1 MSLGSKIAEKRN
13 NVQRRTIEISEWGD
27 DAPLSIYVSP
37 VTGGDID
44 KLQRK
49 HKDFL
54 NNMTIAG
61 MVDLIIAKAEDAD
74 GNRLFTL
81 EDKYTLLAE
90 PVDLIAIIATQIFTD
105 AKRDDPFRLNVM
117 ALADRLHKTQDEIEQ
132 LSLSEINEWFAYFK
146 VIDNGKE

>member
-90 PVDLIAIIATQIFTD
+90 PVDLIAIIAAQIFTD
-105 AKRDDPFRLNVM
+105 AKS
-117 ALADRLHKTQDEIEQ
+117 IEEQ
-132 LSLSEINEWFAYFK
+132 EKN
-146 VIDNGKE
+146 